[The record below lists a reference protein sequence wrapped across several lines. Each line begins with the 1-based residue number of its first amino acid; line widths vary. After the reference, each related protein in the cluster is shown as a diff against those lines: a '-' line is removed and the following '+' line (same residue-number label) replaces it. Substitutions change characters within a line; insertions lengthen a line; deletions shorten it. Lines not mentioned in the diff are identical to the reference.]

1 MLLELGIDK
10 NDYNNIEIT
19 VFTEYAG
26 EPNSDSSTDLK
37 YSDYG
42 EYCYVVEVGI
52 AGDFGEN
59 IGEVG
64 MKIRYQIDNLTY

>member
-10 NDYNNIEIT
+10 DDYDNVEVT
-19 VFTEYAG
+19 VFTEHAG

-42 EYCYVVEVGI
+42 EYSYAVEVGV